1 MFKSI
6 SAVLRGVT
14 LLAGAGH
21 AVSGFTKGEVFGPLI
36 FILFRLFVIK
46 FKTV

>member
-14 LLAGAGH
+14 FLAGAGH
-21 AVSGFTKGEVFGPLI
+21 AVSGFTKGEVFIGI
-36 FILFRLFVIK
+36 HIIQIIRHKI
-46 FKTV
+46 